1 MNNYLKTDMACE
13 IPNIKSYSTA
23 DGIFTYTK
31 TINNFDIIYTEIK
44 TKNAELKTGRKIG
57 KYATLYVGNVWKYTK
72 NEQNNISTSLRILLD
87 EFLSIFKK
95 TIKEVTIIGLGNRN
109 ITSDSLG
116 PIVIDKL
123 VPTRHLIDTYPDIL
137 KNDTNL
143 RLSLLSP
150 GVIGQSGISSFEKVS
165 VLLSE
170 IKPDLVIIIDSLS
183 SISKSRLC
191 TTIQITDTGIMAGSG
206 IRNEGKEFSK
216 DTLGI
221 PVISLGVPTT
231 ISLSSL
237 IYSFCSHQN
246 INISEYEDFF
256 VSPNNCND
264 AIEHISNIIAN
275 ALQSLTADIKKQ
287 S

>member
-13 IPNIKSYSTA
+13 IPNIKCYSTT
-23 DGIFTYTK
+23 DGICTYTK

-44 TKNAELKTGRKIG
+44 TKNAEFKTGRKIG

-72 NEQNNISTSLRILLD
+72 TEQENISVSLRLLLE
-87 EFLSIFKK
+87 EFLNIFEKP
-95 TIKEVTIIGLGNRN
+95 IKEVTIVGLGNRN

-123 VPTRHLIDTYPDIL
+123 IPTRHLIDTCPDIF
-137 KNDTNL
+137 KYSSNL

-165 VLLSE
+165 ILLSK

-183 SISKSRLC
+183 TLSKSRLC

-206 IRNEGKEFSK
+206 IRNEGEEFSK

-221 PVISLGVPTT
+221 PVISLGLPTT

-237 IYSFCSHQN
+237 ICSFSIHQN
-246 INISEYEDFF
+246 TTVSEYEGFF
-256 VSPNNCND
+256 VSPNNCDD
-264 AIEHISNIIAN
+264 AIEHISNIIAT
-275 ALQSLTADIKKQ
+275 ALQSLIADIGK
-287 S
+287 